1 MSILKEATRNNY
13 KTEYMEE
20 RKFNIGD
27 RVVCIDKQ
35 YYDNIYHNGLNNR
48 NENHFI
54 RSSIVSDVYDYKSS
68 PRNKVFYV
76 DGYHH
81 QVDEWGDSRT
91 EQYGEISEE
100 DGMYTLSYTYKRNTD
115 KVWYHAEKD
124 ADEIKRVIEECKKDF
139 HKKCEESRQKEINK
153 LEDEIRYAQ
162 NRINEFKKGD
172 KFMYCGW
179 TKSENEWNDS
189 MDKIID
195 KIIGAKIKKQ

>member
-76 DGYHH
+76 DNYHH
-81 QVDEWGDSRT
+81 QVDAWGDSCT
-91 EQYGEISEE
+91 DQYGEIREK
-100 DGMYTLSYTYKRNTD
+100 DGTYTMGRSDRI
-115 KVWYHAEKD
+115 WYHAEKD
-124 ADEIKRVIEECKKDF
+124 ADEIKRVIDECKKDF

-189 MDKIID
+189 MDKIINN
-195 KIIGAKIKKQ
+195 IIGKK

>member
-1 MSILKEATRNNY
+1 
-13 KTEYMEE
+13 MEE

-48 NENHFI
+48 NDNHFI

-76 DGYHH
+76 DNYHH
-81 QVDEWGDSRT
+81 QVDVWGDSCT
-91 EQYGEISEE
+91 DQYGEVCEK
-100 DGMYTLSYTYKRNTD
+100 DGKYTMGRSDRI
-115 KVWYHAEKD
+115 WYHAEKD
-124 ADEIKRVIEECKKDF
+124 ADEIKRVIDECKKDF

-162 NRINEFKKGD
+162 NRIDELKKGD
-172 KFMYCGW
+172 TFMYCGC

-189 MDKIID
+189 MDKIINN
-195 KIIGAKIKKQ
+195 IIGKN

>member
-1 MSILKEATRNNY
+1 
-13 KTEYMEE
+13 MEE

-35 YYDNIYHNGLNNR
+35 YYNNIYHNGLSGK
-48 NENHFI
+48 EDNHFI

-76 DGYHH
+76 DTFHH
-81 QVDEWGDSRT
+81 QVDAWGDSRT
-91 EQYGEISEE
+91 YQYGEISEK
-100 DGMYTLSYTYKRNTD
+100 DGTYTSMRSSG
-115 KVWYHAEKD
+115 KVWYHVEKD

-153 LEDEIRYAQ
+153 LEDEIRYTQ

-189 MDKIID
+189 MDKIINN
-195 KIIGAKIKKQ
+195 IIGKK

>member
-1 MSILKEATRNNY
+1 MTVLITINGGRNKY

-27 RVVCIDKQ
+27 RVVCINKS
-35 YYDNIYHNGLNNR
+35 YYDNIYHNGMSSKDDNN
-48 NENHFI
+48 FI

-76 DGYHH
+76 DNYHH
-81 QVDEWGDSRT
+81 QVDDWGDSCT
-91 EQYGEISEE
+91 DQYGEIREK
-100 DGMYTLSYTYKRNTD
+100 DGKYTMSKSDRI
-115 KVWYHAEKD
+115 WYHVEKD
-124 ADEIKRVIEECKKDF
+124 ADEIKRAIEECKENL

-172 KFMYCGW
+172 KFMYCGC
-179 TKSENEWNDS
+179 TKSEKEWNDK
-189 MDKIID
+189 MDEIID
-195 KIIGAKIKKQ
+195 MKIKNRAI

>member
-1 MSILKEATRNNY
+1 MSIQKGATRNNY

-81 QVDEWGDSRT
+81 QVDAWGDSPT
-91 EQYGEISEE
+91 EQYGEVSEE

-115 KVWYHAEKD
+115 KIWYHIEKD
-124 ADEIKRVIEECKKDF
+124 ADEIKRVIEECKKEF

-162 NRINEFKKGD
+162 NRINELKKGD

-189 MDKIID
+189 MDKII
-195 KIIGAKIKKQ
+195 GAKIKK